1 MLGKPGR
8 ASDNQSKVHGS
19 SLWTCDCRCQ
29 FMRQNVRMWGM
40 SGVIVKEHVCGRR
53 RFTKTEFLVNL
64 NDSIKITFKL
74 GLFKDL

>member
-1 MLGKPGR
+1 
-8 ASDNQSKVHGS
+8 
-19 SLWTCDCRCQ
+19 
-29 FMRQNVRMWGM
+29 MRQNVRMWGM